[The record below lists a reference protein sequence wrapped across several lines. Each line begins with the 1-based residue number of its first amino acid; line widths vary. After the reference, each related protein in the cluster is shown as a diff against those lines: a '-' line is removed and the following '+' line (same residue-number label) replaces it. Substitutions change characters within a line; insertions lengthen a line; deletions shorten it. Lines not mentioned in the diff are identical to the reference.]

1 MKIQKGELR
10 YGTLVTISEHDSW
23 QWRHWY
29 AHRLSLAR
37 RPHVTDFLLTFY
49 RGCITPK
56 QIANLLTSI
65 DGEDGLPDDL
75 DIIDGYEDVG
85 EENQAKIRTALQQGH
100 VPDQDWKGV
109 SDFILHSHYPPNAVS
124 ERATF
129 SYPFTCI

>member
-1 MKIQKGELR
+1 M
-10 YGTLVTISEHDSW
+10 
-23 QWRHWY
+23 
-29 AHRLSLAR
+29 
-37 RPHVTDFLLTFY
+37 PHVSDFLLTFH

-100 VPDQDWKGV
+100 VPDKDWKGV
-109 SDFILHSHYPPNAVS
+109 SSFILHLHYPPNAVS
-124 ERATF
+124 ERDNF
-129 SYPFTCI
+129 SYPSTCL